1 MSENNSTPNQST
13 SNQAASES
21 NVWKWATLGLIAFV
35 VPIVVGQALVAKAK
49 QVPLQP
55 VVEKQAK
62 VEAPAPVAPQAKR
75 APKVVA
81 SNAVPAPVA
90 PRTPS
95 SYDVA
100 ACNQAAESA
109 RTQVAEVVRDGVVGG
124 ALGAGVGA
132 ATGAIVKGGKGAG
145 KGAGIGAV
153 VGATAGTLYGVNQ
166 KSQDDAR
173 AQAAYSTC
181 MAQRGF

>member
-1 MSENNSTPNQST
+1 MSENNST
-13 SNQAASES
+13 SNQGTDS
-21 NVWKWATLGLIAFV
+21 NIWKWATLGLIAFV
-35 VPIVVGQALVAKAK
+35 VPITVGQAIVAKAK
-49 QVPLQP
+49 QAQPLP
-55 VVEKQAK
+55 VVEEQVK
-62 VEAPAPVAPQAKR
+62 VEEPASVAPQPRR

-81 SNAVPAPVA
+81 SNAAPAPVA

-95 SYDVA
+95 SYDIA
-100 ACNQAAESA
+100 ACNQAAETA
-109 RTQVAEVVRDGVVGG
+109 RTQTVEVVRDGVVGG

-145 KGAGIGAV
+145 KGAAIGGV
-153 VGATAGTLYGVNQ
+153 VGATAGTLYGVNK